1 MRKIPQDVYYRC
13 IWLVRGRRRLQ
24 DLAEMSDDTLQASVS
39 ASEMEDDHSDAAIV
53 SEAVIRQAERD
64 LESISNALE
73 RIPGA
78 YREGILSNIA
88 DKEPFGDMAHPNTW
102 KKWKQEFIYQL
113 AKQLHLI

>member
-13 IWLVRGRRRLQ
+13 IWLVRGSRRLRE
-24 DLAEMSDDTLQASVS
+24 LAGIKDDPQGALPARGADYDQTDASL
-39 ASEMEDDHSDAAIV
+39 V
-53 SEAVIRQAERD
+53 SEDVIRQAERD
-64 LESISNALE
+64 LECLSNALE

-78 YREGILSNIA
+78 YREGILRNIA

-113 AKQLHLI
+113 AKELHLI